1 MVLFLYHFPSAD
13 TAAAVGC
20 AQDCLQPFV
29 EGDFLL
35 VNAAGFRVPFPGG
48 SCRSLVCYEIELQ
61 Q

>member
-1 MVLFLYHFPSAD
+1 MLLFLYHFPSAD
-13 TAAAVGC
+13 TAPAIGAAR
-20 AQDCLQPFV
+20 DCSQPFV

-48 SCRSLVCYEIELQ
+48 GCRSLVCYEIALQ